1 MHFRQ
6 RIYQVT
12 NWKSSISKSQIEGD
26 MTAMKPN
33 RGGYDGYEAT
43 NSNGKEILRLL
54 YINDPF
60 NPGEQPLPCSSSTRL
75 PE

>member
-1 MHFRQ
+1 
-6 RIYQVT
+6 
-12 NWKSSISKSQIEGD
+12 